1 MISNLQVAHLFYLL
15 LSFPNWCH
23 FTITGYILFFIIPNT
38 EIWPVIFFH
47 SDYYD
52 IETNVNRFLM
62 SHKPFTVHPVS
73 LACVCRCVVIYLS
86 TCLHICK
93 SRQLL
98 FSLFNL
104 ISTSFSFI
112 PVSINLHAHNS
123 IYSHFRCIAK
133 LPIQAVILSLFHLE
147 NILHN
152 KFDDKT
158 MRMLSHTNIDL
169 EANIKIYEYHLELK

>member
-1 MISNLQVAHLFYLL
+1 MTINLQVAHLFYLL
-15 LSFPNWCH
+15 LPFPNWCH
-23 FTITGYILFFIIPNT
+23 FTITCYILFFIIPNT
-38 EIWPVIFFH
+38 EIWPAIFFH
-47 SDYYD
+47 SNYYD

-62 SHKPFTVHPVS
+62 FHKPFTVHSVS

-86 TCLHICK
+86 TCLHICE

-104 ISTSFSFI
+104 ISASFSFI
-112 PVSINLHAHNS
+112 YASINLRAHNY
-123 IYSHFRCIAK
+123 IYSHFRRIAN
-133 LPIQAVILSLFHLE
+133 LPIQTVLLSLFNLE

-158 MRMLSHTNIDL
+158 THMLSHTNIDL
-169 EANIKIYEYHLELK
+169 EANIKIYA